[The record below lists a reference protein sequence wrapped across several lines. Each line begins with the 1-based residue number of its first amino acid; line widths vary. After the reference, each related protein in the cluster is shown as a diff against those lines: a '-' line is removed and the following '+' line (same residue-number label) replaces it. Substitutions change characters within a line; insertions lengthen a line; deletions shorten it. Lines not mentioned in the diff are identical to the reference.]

1 MLILCFG
8 SVLFSV
14 VGRLLVDLLGL
25 LLWFIVMFTLRV
37 IVVGG
42 FMPFWFCFCCIWC
55 LVCVCSFSF
64 RLLLVGLVLVLLSD
78 WFVMFCI
85 WITIDLLLMLR
96 FILRCFFLGLGVC
109 YLISCLIVCWLFCVL
124 GFRTVVCLNFEL
136 VVLVVVFWFILLSA
150 VVCFD

>member
-42 FMPFWFCFCCIWC
+42 FMPF
-55 LVCVCSFSF
+55 
-64 RLLLVGLVLVLLSD
+64 
-78 WFVMFCI
+78 
-85 WITIDLLLMLR
+85 
-96 FILRCFFLGLGVC
+96 
-109 YLISCLIVCWLFCVL
+109 
-124 GFRTVVCLNFEL
+124 
-136 VVLVVVFWFILLSA
+136 
-150 VVCFD
+150 